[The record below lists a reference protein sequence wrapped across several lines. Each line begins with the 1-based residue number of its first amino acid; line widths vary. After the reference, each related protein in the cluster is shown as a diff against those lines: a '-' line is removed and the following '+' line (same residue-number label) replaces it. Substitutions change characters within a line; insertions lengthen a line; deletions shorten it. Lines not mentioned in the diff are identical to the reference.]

1 MMFDVA
7 TNDKSYALALI
18 RKNNNGYQVLS
29 ITENDD
35 LIADAMIRTYSRQQ
49 DSAPKTLRIINEV
62 IRWSKRGFC

>member
-1 MMFDVA
+1 MFDVA

-18 RKNNNGYQVLS
+18 RKNNKGYQVLS

-35 LIADAMIRTYSRQQ
+35 LIADEMIRTYSRQQ